1 MRISTFRVVIATN
14 CHHQHVADEPLS
26 SNVRIIKTKAEPISV
41 NWLNTPSKPEDS
53 TGFEDSTGDTKLV
66 LIEVP
71 VAAVGRGVNSR
82 LLVTQISLLPSP
94 SLYFPSFP
102 PSFCSHLQSLPLED
116 FYVMLRISS
125 DGVNNSLQSLSKD
138 LHSDIFDRAKTV
150 IQKYHLQTCRL
161 MNSYNLETFRH
172 VDTLSFCGIQ
182 METRSMRWEYKLDEQ
197 IAYIHGEKA
206 EAANIQW
213 QVILTDI
220 CQKDSHEMAVNEMDV
235 NGMHA
240 NEM

>member
-1 MRISTFRVVIATN
+1 MLLTN
-14 CHHQHVADEPLS
+14 LFLAMFES
-26 SNVRIIKTKAEPISV
+26 SKTKAEPISV
-41 NWLNTPSKPEDS
+41 NWLNTPSKPETS
-53 TGFEDSTGDTKLV
+53 TQNTKLV

-71 VAAVGRGVNSR
+71 IAAVGRGVNAR
-82 LLVTQISLLPSP
+82 LLVTQLSLLPSP
-94 SLYFPSFP
+94 SLYSPS
-102 PSFCSHLQSLPLED
+102 LVTLL
-116 FYVMLRISS
+116 VTLTLRLRSRVLHVTWNISS
-125 DGVNNSLQSLSKD
+125 DGVHNSLQSLSKD

-172 VDTLSFCGIQ
+172 IDTLSFHGIQ
-182 METRSMRWEYKLDEQ
+182 METRSMRWECKLDER
-197 IAYIHGEKA
+197 IGYIHGEKA

-220 CQKDSHEMAVNEMDV
+220 CEKDSHEMAVDEMDV
-235 NGMHA
+235 NGMDA